1 MIELSEYLGEHDVN
15 CVPMTS
21 ESRHRMMGSNRH
33 LSGFLKKTSSASK
46 KGTMKNL
53 HRGVVV
59 KKEEK
64 NPPLVMVTTSL
75 LSRGLDFSPEV
86 KHVFIV
92 DEPRNMIDFLHRAGR
107 SGRAGQRG
115 KVIVFG
121 KLSGRG
127 SDRGKEIRKKVVA
140 FKARPNLNLR
150 PKYKGPPRSTM
161 DKQAKVGQRPEA

>member
-1 MIELSEYLGEHDVN
+1 VIELSEYLGNHGVN

-21 ESRHRMMGSNRH
+21 ESRRRMIGSNRH
-33 LSGFLKKTSSASK
+33 LFGFLKKPSIVETASK
-46 KGTMKNL
+46 KRALKNL
-53 HRGVVV
+53 RLGVVE
-59 KKEEK
+59 KTEK
-64 NPPLVMVTTSL
+64 NPPLVMATTSL

-121 KLSGRG
+121 KSLGRG
-127 SDRGKEIRKKVVA
+127 SDRQIRKRVVA
-140 FKARPNLNLR
+140 FTPTPSLNLR
-150 PKYKGPPRSTM
+150 PRYSPLRRTLKKLA
-161 DKQAKVGQRPEA
+161 KAKV